1 MSRRLD
7 FNHDFRNRQAR
18 YGLSVKDEAEW
29 MENDA
34 ASRWLQRNGNRPPHK
49 EDRCAPDR
57 EPVSQVK
64 VPPRKSRKHR
74 HADLDPCDP
83 HDQLASVNMGEVP
96 WRS

>member
-1 MSRRLD
+1 
-7 FNHDFRNRQAR
+7 
-18 YGLSVKDEAEW
+18 
-29 MENDA
+29 
-34 ASRWLQRNGNRPPHK
+34 
-49 EDRCAPDR
+49 
-57 EPVSQVK
+57 VK